1 MMKIPFTD
9 SCTGDYALC
18 KGFSQTSD
26 SSPISVP
33 SQGVPPS
40 RPLTIG
46 TWDRTGQV
54 KISTEKGGKQ

>member
-1 MMKIPFTD
+1 MKIPLTD
-9 SCTGDYALC
+9 TCTGDYALC
-18 KGFSQTSD
+18 KGFSPANDTSL
-26 SSPISVP
+26 IIVP

-40 RPLTIG
+40 RPLTLG

>member
-1 MMKIPFTD
+1 MKIQLADT
-9 SCTGDYALC
+9 CTGDYALC
-18 KGFSQTSD
+18 KGFSPANDTSL
-26 SSPISVP
+26 IIVP

>member
-1 MMKIPFTD
+1 MKIQLADT
-9 SCTGDYALC
+9 CTGDYALC
-18 KGFSQTSD
+18 KGFSPAND
-26 SSPISVP
+26 SSLISVP

-40 RPLTIG
+40 RHLTIG

>member
-1 MMKIPFTD
+1 MKIQLADT
-9 SCTGDYALC
+9 CTGDYALC
-18 KGFSQTSD
+18 KGFSPANNTSL
-26 SSPISVP
+26 IIVP

>member
-18 KGFSQTSD
+18 TGFSQTSD

-40 RPLTIG
+40 RPLTLG